1 MKFLTLIFFII
12 SLLLLTTNFSLSIE
26 KPKIGNVIIYENTVK
41 HSDVVFKNINNEDI
55 NLIKFKNNLI
65 ILNFWAT
72 WCLPCRHEI
81 PYLDQLQVNEKLS
94 NIKILPINVGREGKE
109 KPKIFFSELNVK
121 NLEIFFDTSGN
132 LANKFMLRGLPT
144 TVFINKNGEEFARIV
159 GWYDFSNEK
168 FINWLKEYN

>member
-12 SLLLLTTNFSLSIE
+12 SLLLTTNFSFSAE
-26 KPKIGNVIIYENTVK
+26 KLEIGNVIIYENTIK

-55 NLIKFKNNLI
+55 DLTKFEKNLIV
-65 ILNFWAT
+65 LNFWAT
-72 WCLPCRHEI
+72 WCLPCREEI
-81 PYLDQLQVNEKLS
+81 PYLDQLQVNEALS
-94 NIKILPINVGREGKE
+94 NIKILPINVGKEGKE
-109 KPKIFFSELNVK
+109 KTKIFFSELNIK
-121 NLEIFFDTSGN
+121 NLEIFFDTSSN

-144 TVFINKNGEEFARIV
+144 TVFINKKGEEFARIV

>member
-12 SLLLLTTNFSLSIE
+12 SLLLTTNFSFSAE
-26 KPKIGNVIIYENTVK
+26 KLEIGNVIIYENTIK

-55 NLIKFKNNLI
+55 DLTKFEKNLIV
-65 ILNFWAT
+65 LNFWAT
-72 WCLPCRHEI
+72 WCLPCREEI
-81 PYLDQLQVNEKLS
+81 PYLDQLQVNEALS
-94 NIKILPINVGREGKE
+94 NIKILPINVGKE
-109 KPKIFFSELNVK
+109 KTKIFFSELNIK
-121 NLEIFFDTSGN
+121 NLEIFFDTSSN

-144 TVFINKNGEEFARIV
+144 TVFINKKGEEFARIV

>member
-1 MKFLTLIFFII
+1 MKFLTLIFSII
-12 SLLLLTTNFSLSIE
+12 SLLLLTTNFSLSTE
-26 KPKIGNVIIYENTVK
+26 KSEIGNVIIYENTVK

-72 WCLPCRHEI
+72 WCLPCRLEI
-81 PYLDQLQVNEKLS
+81 PYLDQLQINEKLS
-94 NIKILPINVGREGKE
+94 NIIILPINVGREGKE

-121 NLEIFFDTSGN
+121 NLEIFFDTSSN

>member
-12 SLLLLTTNFSLSIE
+12 SLLLTTNFSLSIE
-26 KPKIGNVIIYENTVK
+26 KPEIGNVFIYENAVK
-41 HSDVVFKNINNEDI
+41 HSNVVFKNINNEDV

-81 PYLDQLQVNEKLS
+81 PYLDQLHVNEKLS

-109 KPKIFFSELNVK
+109 KPKIFFSELNVE
-121 NLEIFFDTSGN
+121 NLEIFFDTSSN

>member
-12 SLLLLTTNFSLSIE
+12 SLLLLTTNFSLSTE
-26 KPKIGNVIIYENTVK
+26 KPEIGNVIIYENTVK

-109 KPKIFFSELNVK
+109 KPKIFF
-121 NLEIFFDTSGN
+121 DTSSN

>member
-12 SLLLLTTNFSLSIE
+12 SLLLLTTNFSLSAE
-26 KPKIGNVIIYENTVK
+26 KLEIGNVIIYENTVK

-55 NLIKFKNNLI
+55 NLIKFKNNLV

-72 WCLPCRHEI
+72 WCLPCRREI

-109 KPKIFFSELNVK
+109 KPKIFFSELNVE
-121 NLEIFFDTSGN
+121 NLEIFFDTSSN

-159 GWYDFSNEK
+159 GLYDFSNEK